1 MGNSKEALRRA
12 AFALKNGTVP
22 SEGVEYLCT
31 GRNAQIEELNRCF
44 DFVSKGGS
52 AVKFIC
58 GEYGAGKTFL
68 LKRARIEAEKQGFV
82 VSSVKINQGFRL
94 NLLNHLYYN
103 IMHNLTFKEGEGEK
117 AGFEDLT
124 EDWLRCFK
132 RYTSYEKKVA
142 VEDIVR
148 KIGKYNESMARAIR
162 EYIWAALED
171 DRKKINGVISWITG
185 EENITYEIKSSFK
198 VTGTVDRLN
207 AIDFLKG
214 FSAFLKLIGFAGLVV
229 LVDELELVMD
239 ERVDIRK
246 KAYENLR
253 FILDECSMG
262 QPESTIFIFAA
273 TQAIINDRVK
283 GIPSYQ
289 ALSQRL
295 GNPADKANSSL
306 SDMRQPLM
314 YLPPFHYEDLSEL
327 SLKIIKLH
335 KELYNCGFQ
344 ISEESIINWALLLYK
359 EKEGDIEKVNIRKYI
374 MKLTEVLDIMEQ
386 HPKNPMF
393 KTELTMMKING
404 NITFKNMRMRA

>member
-1 MGNSKEALRRA
+1 MGKNKDALRRA

-22 SEGVEYLCT
+22 ADGVEYLCT
-31 GRNAQIEELNRCF
+31 GRNQQIEELNRCF

-52 AVKFIC
+52 AIKFIC

-82 VSSVKINQGFRL
+82 VSSIKINQGFRL

-103 IMHNLTFKEGEGEK
+103 IMHNLSFKDGCEEK
-117 AGFEDLT
+117 TGFEDLMA
-124 EDWLRCFK
+124 DWMNCYR
-132 RYTSYEKKVA
+132 RYTGYERRVA
-142 VEDIVR
+142 AEDVVI
-148 KIGKYNESMARAIR
+148 KLGKYNHSMARAVG
-162 EYIWAALED
+162 EYISAAYKG
-171 DRKKINGVISWITG
+171 DRSKVNGIVSWITG
-185 EENITYEIKSSFK
+185 EENITYEIKSSFR

-214 FSAFLKLIGFAGLVV
+214 FSALLKLLGYAGLVV

-239 ERVDIRK
+239 ERVDLRK

-253 FILDECSMG
+253 LILDECALG
-262 QPESTIFIFAA
+262 QPENTIFIFAA
-273 TQAIINDRVK
+273 TEAIINDRIK

-306 SDMRQPLM
+306 SDKRQPLM
-314 YLPPFHYEDLSEL
+314 YLPPFHYKDLSEL
-327 SLKIIKLH
+327 SIKIIKLH
-335 KELYNCGFQ
+335 KELYNCDFR
-344 ISEESIINWALLLYK
+344 ITDESIINWALLLYK
-359 EKEGDIEKVNIRKYI
+359 EKEGDIEKVNIRKYV

-386 HPKNPMF
+386 HPQNPMF
-393 KTELTMMKING
+393 RTELTMVKVNG
-404 NITFKNMRMRA
+404 NITFKNMRLRT